1 MTPAATP
8 LEPESCYQA
17 LRARDARFDGLF
29 FVGVTTTGVYCRPI
43 CPARTPRPERCQFFA
58 RGVEAEQAGFR
69 ACLRCRPELA
79 PGRGETEARSRLV
92 REALRLLEGGSLPAG
107 DADAAVGERGALAA
121 LAARLGVS
129 ARHLRRA
136 MLAELGTSPV
146 ALLQSRRL
154 ALAKQLL
161 QDTRLSVTEVAFA
174 AGFSSVRRFNA
185 LFVARLGRSPSALQ
199 REGRGAAGRPGGSAG
214 PRPDRAGG
222 VSSGADPRADGT
234 FTLRLDYRPPL
245 AFDVLLGFLAG
256 RAAPGVELIT
266 AEVYERA
273 VVLGEHVGWA
283 QVRADPR
290 RPALRATLSLSLAP
304 VVAEVQARL
313 RALFDLDAQPLAID
327 ERLAADEL
335 LAPLVLRRPGLRIP
349 GAFDGFELA
358 VRAILG
364 QQVSVAAASTL
375 FSRLCARFGQ
385 ELPLPRPERPA
396 TASGPDPAAG
406 LVARRLPSAAELAA
420 VPLGEVAALGLPQAR
435 ARTLLLLA
443 AAVRDGALDLR
454 GGADAQAA
462 ITALLA
468 LPGIGDWTAQYIAL
482 RALRWP
488 DAFPAGD
495 LALRKALGG
504 LSERAALARVDRLR
518 PYRGYAALH
527 LWTAL
532 TADTSAGRPTGG

>member
-1 MTPAATP
+1 M
-8 LEPESCYQA
+8 EPESCYQA

-43 CPARTPRPERCQFFA
+43 CPARTPRPERCQFYA
-58 RGVEAEQAGFR
+58 RPVEAEQAGFR

-107 DADAAVGERGALAA
+107 DAEAAAGERGALVA

-161 QDTRLSVTEVAFA
+161 QDTRLSITEVAFA

-185 LFVARLGRSPSALQ
+185 LFAARLGRSPSALQ
-199 REGRGAAGRPGGSAG
+199 REDRSGST
-214 PRPDRAGG
+214 REQ
-222 VSSGADPRADGT
+222 GT

-245 AFDVLLGFLAG
+245 FFGALLGFLAG

-273 VVLGEHVGWA
+273 VVLGDHVGWV

-327 ERLAADEL
+327 EHLAADEL

-375 FSRLCARFGQ
+375 FARLCARFGQ
-385 ELPLPRPERPA
+385 VLPLPSPERPA
-396 TASGPDPAAG
+396 TAAAPEPAAG
-406 LVARRLPSAAELAA
+406 LVARRLPTAAELAA
-420 VPLGEVAALGLPQAR
+420 APLGEVAALGLPQAR
-435 ARTLLLLA
+435 ARTLLALA

-462 ITALLA
+462 ITALVA

-504 LSERAALARVDRLR
+504 LSERAALARVDKLR

-532 TADTSAGRPTGG
+532 TADTTPGRAAARHSGG